1 MGVYYQRMD
10 VILDIILREGK
21 VVMDERLFEGLSEEQ
36 KEALKNCKTTEEIM
50 ELVAE
55 EGLELNEVQM
65 EAVSGGA
72 CGESCTL
79 TDEQRNGMLKKM
91 NHGL

>member
-1 MGVYYQRMD
+1 
-10 VILDIILREGK
+10 
-21 VVMDERLFEGLSEEQ
+21 MDERLFEGLSEEQ

-50 ELVAE
+50 EMAAN
-55 EGLELNEVQM
+55 EGLELNEAQM
-65 EAVSGGA
+65 EAVSGGG
-72 CGESCTL
+72 CGRSCTL

>member
-36 KEALKNCKTTEEIM
+36 KEAIKNCKTTEEIM
-50 ELVAE
+50 ELAAK
-55 EGLELNEVQM
+55 EGFELNEVQM
-65 EAVSGGA
+65 EAVSGGG
-72 CGESCTL
+72 CGSGPWNPAQSCPERSTF
-79 TDEQRNGMLKKM
+79 R
-91 NHGL
+91 

>member
-1 MGVYYQRMD
+1 
-10 VILDIILREGK
+10 
-21 VVMDERLFEGLSEEQ
+21 MDERLFEGLTEEQ
-36 KEALKNCKTTEEIM
+36 KEAVRNCKKPEEIM
-50 ELVAE
+50 ELAAN
-55 EGLELNEVQM
+55 EGLELNEAQM

>member
-1 MGVYYQRMD
+1 
-10 VILDIILREGK
+10 
-21 VVMDERLFEGLSEEQ
+21 
-36 KEALKNCKTTEEIM
+36 M
-50 ELVAE
+50 ELAAN
-55 EGLELNEVQM
+55 EGLELNEAQM